1 MKTTGTSVNE
11 IAFGSAK
18 WKRNTLVYCYLII
31 HVIENSCMHQ
41 ETGLLLNHMLRF
53 EKKKKK
59 KKEKKK
65 RKLKSFKGTCSEH
78 INMRG

>member
-1 MKTTGTSVNE
+1 MTHGGERKLLGLQSMKLLLVLQSE
-11 IAFGSAK
+11 K
-18 WKRNTLVYCYLII
+18 ENTLVYCYLII

-59 KKEKKK
+59 KKKEKKK
-65 RKLKSFKGTCSEH
+65 E
-78 INMRG
+78 N

>member
-1 MKTTGTSVNE
+1 MTHGGERKLLGLQSMKLLLVLQSE
-11 IAFGSAK
+11 K
-18 WKRNTLVYCYLII
+18 ENTLVYCYLII

-53 EKKKKK
+53 EKKK
-59 KKEKKK
+59 EK
-65 RKLKSFKGTCSEH
+65 RKLKSFKRTCSEH